1 MSQLH
6 FQCNDAHC
14 DYEFNCQMN
23 NLENNEWPKAKEPV
37 KIFCLN
43 QDMRFSRVN
52 LTKDCFSLTLVL
64 RCIKLNFV
72 FASFYNIG
80 KREIIRS
87 ERKHHQRDNK
97 KFITNKLSFTGYF

>member
-1 MSQLH
+1 MHIVITNS
-6 FQCNDAHC
+6 
-14 DYEFNCQMN
+14 CQMN
-23 NLENNEWPKAKEPV
+23 NLENNECPKAKVPV

-43 QDMRFSRVN
+43 QEMRFLKVN
-52 LTKDCFSLTLVL
+52 LTKYCFSLTLVL

-87 ERKHHQRDNK
+87 KRKHQQRDD
-97 KFITNKLSFTGYF
+97 KLPFKGYL